1 MQACPDGISL
11 VSIPFGDVPHAT
23 FRPGSLFIRQP
34 ATVSRAFF
42 LHPSSLLHG
51 VWRSTSLAFIGYLLP
66 QFVIILQASQ
76 IFHFTLLLH
85 PSVETSCI
93 WQGSHTRYQSDCCS
107 SNDTYAFTVL
117 GT

>member
-23 FRPGSLFIRQP
+23 FRYGPLSIRHP
-34 ATVSRAFF
+34 PTVSRAFF
-42 LHPSSLLHG
+42 LHSSSLLHG
-51 VWRSTSLAFIGYLLP
+51 VWRSTSLAFIGYILP
-66 QFVIILQASQ
+66 QFVIILHASQ
-76 IFHFTLLLH
+76 TFHFTPLLQ
-85 PSVETSCI
+85 SSIETSFI

-107 SNDTYAFTVL
+107 SNDTYAFTIL